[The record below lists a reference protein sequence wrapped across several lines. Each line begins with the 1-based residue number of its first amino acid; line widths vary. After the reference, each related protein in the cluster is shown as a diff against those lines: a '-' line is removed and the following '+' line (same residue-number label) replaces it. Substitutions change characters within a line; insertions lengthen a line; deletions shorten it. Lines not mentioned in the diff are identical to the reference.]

1 MDEIL
6 TATSV
11 IGSVV
16 LGMTQIVKQT
26 AIDNKWLPFLN
37 VIFGLIIGISYAL
50 TIVQGDIAIY
60 AWAGILAGM
69 SAGGFYDLPAN
80 GKLLYQKSKLN
91 NEGDDEK

>member
-11 IGSVV
+11 IGAVV

-50 TIVQGDIAIY
+50 TIVHGDIAIY

-91 NEGDDEK
+91 NGGDDEK

>member
-11 IGSVV
+11 IGAVV

-91 NEGDDEK
+91 NGGDDEK

>member
-11 IGSVV
+11 IGAVV

>member
-11 IGSVV
+11 ISVIV
-16 LGMTQIVKQT
+16 LGVTQIVKQT
-26 AIDNKWLPFLN
+26 AINNKWLPFLN
-37 VIFGLIIGISYAL
+37 VVFGLIIGTSYAL

-80 GKLLYQKSKLN
+80 GKLLYKETKI
-91 NEGDDEK
+91 NEGDDENE

>member
-11 IGSVV
+11 ISVIV
-16 LGMTQIVKQT
+16 LGVTQIIKQT
-26 AIDNKWLPFLN
+26 AINNKWLPFLN
-37 VIFGLIIGISYAL
+37 VVFGLIIGTSYAL
-50 TIVQGDIAIY
+50 TVVHGEIAIY

-80 GKLLYQKSKLN
+80 GKLLYKETKI
-91 NEGDDEK
+91 NEGDDENE

>member
-11 IGSVV
+11 ISVVV
-16 LGMTQIVKQT
+16 LGVTQIIKQT
-26 AIDNKWLPFLN
+26 AINNKWLPFLN
-37 VIFGLIIGISYAL
+37 VVFGLIIGISYAL
-50 TIVQGDIAIY
+50 TVVHGEIAIY

-80 GKLLYQKSKLN
+80 GKLLYKETKI
-91 NEGDDEK
+91 NEGDDENG